1 MLSMPDRQNSTLT
14 WTELALTAALVAVAA
29 GASRL
34 LAFSG
39 GAISLFW
46 PVAGLGIPMLHLW
59 GWRGLLPLALGLGV
73 WASLAYDGVLW
84 MIPLVLLAA
93 LPGPI
98 VVWLGTQNAFSR
110 REQPFHRSSS
120 TARFLKI
127 QLLFGAPLAALL
139 GTVALM
145 LMGALRSPSGEI
157 DAVAALSGWA
167 VYWMIEACGALLVA
181 PVAWD
186 LMVTM
191 KGQPWRERLGTY
203 WTALRAQPLF
213 LVIVPLAAV
222 AVGSAF
228 ALTETDNARALLY
241 LLMPLLL
248 LISYKCNPRAA
259 LFYLMTIGVLVS
271 AGTAFAL
278 NQPSYGANLS
288 TIELVLLTLFLTVS
302 AAVVLMLVSSDED
315 RRLALQRL
323 ERQAFTDPYTGL
335 ANEAGLQRLYA
346 ERAERGKGLT
356 QVQLIQLRLANWQAI
371 EQLQGASALVR
382 SEVSAA
388 RLLRYSRPDIDWARL
403 APGRFVGITVDQVAD
418 KNELARLLSLLSEAV
433 PADSQAGPV
442 SDDAEADTN
451 PAPLWS
457 AGEDEASV
465 ASGSI
470 LLRPQWRASAVT
482 GISGNQPLPLA
493 LILAR
498 LREADQLSKTA
509 TAPTILTV
517 EHGDGSRLREAAES
531 VEYVRQQIKLRQL
544 VLYAQ
549 PIVPNDP
556 TSVSGI
562 KCEVLVRLLDR
573 GGELLSPGQF
583 MPVAMQGGLM
593 QLLDQAV
600 IEQTLD
606 WFASHPRAL
615 DRLQQ
620 CSLNLSGP
628 TVSNPD
634 LASWI
639 QTALAQRGLP
649 ADRFTFEITESQ
661 AIAQPVQAAQTL
673 ASVRSLGSRVAID
686 DFGTGHATFD
696 YLKRFQVDSIK
707 IDGSFIGSLDR
718 EPLDRVIVRSMVEV
732 ARLLK
737 VRTVA
742 EFVDSPEILHWTR
755 ELGIDDCQ
763 GYAMG
768 RPQPLESLFE
778 TKPAPVIQ

>member
-1 MLSMPDRQNSTLT
+1 M
-14 WTELALTAALVAVAA
+14 
-29 GASRL
+29 
-34 LAFSG
+34 
-39 GAISLFW
+39 SLFW

-59 GWRGLLPLALGLGV
+59 GWRGVLPLALGLAV
-73 WASLAYDGVLW
+73 WTLLAYGQPW
-84 MIPLVLLAA
+84 MVPLVLLAA

-98 VVWLGTQNAFSR
+98 VVWLGTRSAFSR
-110 REQPFHRSSS
+110 RDQPFHRSSS
-120 TARFLKI
+120 TASFLKM
-127 QLLFGAPLAALL
+127 QLLFGAPLAALF
-139 GTVALM
+139 GTGVLV
-145 LMGALRSPSGEI
+145 LTGQIRSPDGLIEPV
-157 DAVAALSGWA
+157 AVLSWWA

-186 LMVTM
+186 LMVSM
-191 KGQPWRERLGTY
+191 SGQPWSGRLQAY
-203 WTALRAQPLF
+203 WIALRARPLF
-213 LVIVPLAAV
+213 LLVVPLSAV
-222 AVGSAF
+222 AVGAAF
-228 ALTETDNARALLY
+228 ALTDTDTARALLY

-248 LISYKCNPRAA
+248 LISYRCNPRAA
-259 LFYLMTIGVLVS
+259 LFYLLAIGVLVS
-271 AGTAFAL
+271 SATAFAL
-278 NQPSYGANLS
+278 YHPTVGKNVNAV
-288 TIELVLLTLFLTVS
+288 ELVLLTLFLTVS
-302 AAVVLMLVSSDED
+302 AAVVLMLVASDED
-315 RRLALQRL
+315 RRRALQRL

-346 ERAERGKGLT
+346 ERTERRKDLT
-356 QVQLIQLRLANWQAI
+356 QVHLLQMRLANWQAI

-382 SEVSAA
+382 VEASAA
-388 RLLRYSRPDIDWARL
+388 RLLRSSRPDIDWARL
-403 APGRFVGITVDQVAD
+403 ASGRFVGITIDQVTD
-418 KNELARLLSLLSEAV
+418 KNELARLLSLLSDVVATE
-433 PADSQAGPV
+433 GPV
-442 SDDAEADTN
+442 PPVPDDDVVVTN

-457 AGEDEASV
+457 ADEDAMSV

-482 GISGNQPLPLA
+482 GLFGSEPLA
-493 LILAR
+493 LAVILAR
-498 LREADQLSKTA
+498 LREADQISKTS
-509 TAPTILTV
+509 TEPSVLTV
-517 EHGDGSRLREAAES
+517 EPSDGSRLREAAEY
-531 VEYVRQQIKLRQL
+531 VEYVRQQIKLQQL

-556 TSVSGI
+556 ASSSGI
-562 KCEVLVRLLDR
+562 KCEVLVRLMDR
-573 GGELLSPGQF
+573 SGELLSPGRF

-606 WFASHPRAL
+606 WFARHPQAL
-615 DRLQQ
+615 GQLQQ
-620 CSLNLSGP
+620 CSINLSGP
-628 TVSNPD
+628 TVSNPE
-634 LASWI
+634 LAGWI
-639 QTALAQRGLP
+639 QNALVRRRLP
-649 ADRFTFEITESQ
+649 AEKFTFEITESQ

-673 ASVRSLGSRVAID
+673 ASVRRLGCRVAID

-707 IDGSFIGSLDR
+707 IDGSFIGTLDR
-718 EPLDRVIVRSMVEV
+718 EPLDRVIVRSMVDV

-778 TKPAPVIQ
+778 LKLPRDPVN

>member
-1 MLSMPDRQNSTLT
+1 MPDRQSSTLT
-14 WTELALTAALVAVAA
+14 WPELALAAAVVAGAA

-39 GAISLFW
+39 GAMSLFW

-73 WASLAYDGVLW
+73 WATLAYDGILW

-98 VVWLGTQNAFSR
+98 VVWLGTQSAFNR
-110 REQPFHRSSS
+110 RDQPFHRSSS
-120 TARFLKI
+120 TARFLKM
-127 QLLFGAPLAALL
+127 QLLFGAPLAALV
-139 GTVALM
+139 GTGALL
-145 LMGALRSPSGEI
+145 LMGQIRLPSGQI
-157 DAVAALSGWA
+157 DPVAALSGWA

-191 KGQPWRERLGTY
+191 QGQPWRKRLAVY
-203 WTALRAQPLF
+203 WTALRAKPLF
-213 LVIVPLAAV
+213 LAVVPLSAV
-222 AVGSAF
+222 AVGLAF
-228 ALTETDNARALLY
+228 AFTDTGNARALLY

-248 LISYKCNPRAA
+248 VISYQCNPRAA
-259 LFYLMTIGVLVS
+259 LFYLLTIGVLVS

-278 NQPSYGANLS
+278 RHPTAGADLTS
-288 TIELVLLTLFLTVS
+288 FELVLLTLFLTIS

-346 ERAERGKGLT
+346 ELTERGKGPAH
-356 QVQLIQLRLANWQAI
+356 VQLVQLRLANWQAI

-382 SEVSAA
+382 VEASAA
-388 RLLRYSRPDIDWARL
+388 RLLKSSRPDIHWARL
-403 APGRFVGITVDQVAD
+403 APGRFVGITVDQAAE
-418 KNELARLLSLLSEAV
+418 KNELTRLLSLLS
-433 PADSQAGPV
+433 DSLANEGPDRPTPDHDV
-442 SDDAEADTN
+442 INTDA
-451 PAPLWS
+451 APLWS
-457 AGEDEASV
+457 ADDDETNV

-482 GISGNQPLPLA
+482 GIAGDEPLSLA
-493 LILAR
+493 VILAR

-509 TAPTILTV
+509 TVPPVLTV
-517 EHGDGSRLREAAES
+517 EPGDGMRLREAAES
-531 VEYVRQQIKLRQL
+531 VEYVRQQIMLRQL

-556 TSVSGI
+556 ASASGI

-573 GGELLSPGQF
+573 SGDLLGPGRF

-606 WFASHPRAL
+606 WFVSHPLAL

-620 CSLNLSGP
+620 CSINLSGP
-628 TVSNPD
+628 TVSNPE
-634 LASWI
+634 LANWI
-639 QTALAQRGLP
+639 QTALAQRRLP
-649 ADRFTFEITESQ
+649 AERFTFEITESQ

-673 ASVRSLGSRVAID
+673 ASVRRLGCRVAID

-707 IDGSFIGSLDR
+707 IDGSFIGALDR

-778 TKPAPVIQ
+778 PKPSPGIQ